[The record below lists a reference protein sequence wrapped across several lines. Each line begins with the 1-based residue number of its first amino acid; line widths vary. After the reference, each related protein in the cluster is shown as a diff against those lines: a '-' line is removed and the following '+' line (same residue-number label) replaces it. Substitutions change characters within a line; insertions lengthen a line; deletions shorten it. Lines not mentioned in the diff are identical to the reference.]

1 MNYFE
6 LLKKFGEH
14 SGQLMAE
21 VKDLPSMQGE
31 GNKRHLLTS
40 IHRLNIDLNTKFVEL
55 NRIKSDINKVVVFL
69 KRFPTRKFYEEN
81 EITEL
86 DYIKYHLEV
95 FFHKVAT
102 GSDLLKLLVNVLF
115 ELNIANKQ
123 CNTKKLKEKIPNK
136 YINPFIGLIEAYDE
150 SFKNI
155 KFFRHKNS
163 HEAKFYDDK
172 FDRLEMYDRLYR
184 NSKKF
189 DLSIKE
195 FQIIMPEGYLDFS
208 IKELR
213 KDKIEW
219 VKNAIDVYE
228 TYIDKIIESSI
239 YVYFEKYKLWLENCD

>member
-40 IHRLNIDLNTKFVEL
+40 THRLNIDLNTKFVEL

-239 YVYFEKYKLWLENCD
+239 YVYFEKYKLWLENES

>member
-14 SGQLMAE
+14 SGQLMID
-21 VKDLPSMQGE
+21 VKDLPVMQGE

-55 NRIKSDINKVVVFL
+55 SNIKSDLRKVVVFL
-69 KRFPTRKFYEEN
+69 KRFPTRNYYEEN

-86 DYIKYHLEV
+86 DYIKFHIEV

-115 ELNIANKQ
+115 ELNIDNKQ

-150 SFKNI
+150 SFRQI
-155 KFFRHKNS
+155 KFLRHKNS
-163 HEAKFYDDK
+163 HEAKFYDK
-172 FDRLEMYDRLYR
+172 EFERLEMFYTLYK
-184 NSKKF
+184 NSEKY
-189 DLSIKE
+189 DLSIIE
-195 FQIIMPEGYLDFS
+195 LQIMMPERLLEFK

-213 KDKIEW
+213 RNRMRW
-219 VKNAIDVYE
+219 VEEAIIVYE
-228 TYIDKIIESSI
+228 TYIDKIMENSI
-239 YVYFEKYKLWLENCD
+239 NIYFEKYKLWLEKP

>member
-115 ELNIANKQ
+115 ELNICNKK
-123 CNTKKLKEKIPNK
+123 CNTKSLKEKIPSK
-136 YINPFIGLIEAYDE
+136 YSLQFIGLIEAYDE

-172 FDRLEMYDRLYR
+172 FDRLEIYDRLYR
-184 NSKKF
+184 NNKKY
-189 DLSIKE
+189 DLNTE
-195 FQIIMPEGYLDFS
+195 ELQFLMPEGYLDFS

-228 TYIDKIIESSI
+228 TYIDRIIENSI
-239 YVYFEKYKLWLENCD
+239 YVYFEKYKLWLENES